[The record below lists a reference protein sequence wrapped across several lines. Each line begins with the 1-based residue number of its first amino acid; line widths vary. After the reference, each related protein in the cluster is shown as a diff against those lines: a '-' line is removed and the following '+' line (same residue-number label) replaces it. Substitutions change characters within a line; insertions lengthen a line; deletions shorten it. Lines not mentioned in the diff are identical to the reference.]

1 MPHQDAV
8 RDHLVALLKK
18 SEAHAG
24 FENAVKD
31 VPKEKRGIR
40 PKGSPHSLWELL
52 EHIRLAQ
59 RDILDFSQSAD
70 YVAPKW
76 PEDYWP
82 KTPAPPKEGD
92 WRDSITKILEDRA
105 AFIELIRDKK
115 HDLFAP
121 LPWGD
126 GQTLMREALLVAD
139 HSAYHT
145 GEIVLTRRLLDIW
158 P

>member
-8 RDHLVALLKK
+8 REHLVALLTK

-40 PKGSPHSLWELL
+40 PPGSPHSLWELL

-59 RDILDFSQSAD
+59 RDILDFSQSGD
-70 YVAPKW
+70 YPVFKW

-92 WRDSITKILEDRA
+92 WRDSIK
-105 AFIELIRDKK
+105 
-115 HDLFAP
+115 
-121 LPWGD
+121 
-126 GQTLMREALLVAD
+126 
-139 HSAYHT
+139 
-145 GEIVLTRRLLDIW
+145 
-158 P
+158 